1 MADESEKDQVQQLD
15 LMGGAAEPVTVGTEV
30 KLDPYL
36 NDEVAWRGLP
46 KFVPKAESFQLAMS
60 CDTAEQRDDLVERLG
75 LKYVTRGK
83 TAWSAWWPDR
93 EREDLAS
100 LRFDFGDTVE
110 GW

>member
-1 MADESEKDQVQQLD
+1 MADEGKQFVQQLD
-15 LMGGAAEPVTVGTEV
+15 LMGGEDEPVPAGVE
-30 KLDPYL
+30 LDPYL
-36 NDEVAWRGLP
+36 NAEVEWVGLP
-46 KFVPKAESFQLAMS
+46 AFKPKPEAWQLVMS
-60 CDTAEQRDDLVERLG
+60 CNTKEERDDLVERLG

-93 EREDLAS
+93 DREDLAS